1 MYNAQCKD
9 KKKETKRLIML
20 LQSPYM
26 FQFYVLPAKESCKLL
41 QAHVCMDIS
50 GRKMKRRKTLEW
62 LCRISLSV
70 TLFKPLHHSLTGYS
84 IKLRKS
90 DS

>member
-1 MYNAQCKD
+1 MYNAQCKG

-41 QAHVCMDIS
+41 QAHVCIS

-70 TLFKPLHHSLTGYS
+70 TLFKLLHHGPTGYS
-84 IKLRKS
+84 IKLR
-90 DS
+90 